1 MRTPDQA
8 QALRAGLHLV
18 PALLVLLLAVAA
30 PAQAKQAQATLNVSV
45 TVLSSCAVSTDQ
57 RVAATC
63 AGSTPPTVE
72 QRKQGTGQGQV
83 QLTIVT
89 F

>member
-1 MRTPDQA
+1 M
-8 QALRAGLHLV
+8 
-18 PALLVLLLAVAA
+18 PALLVLLLVMAA

-57 RVAATC
+57 RVATTC
-63 AGSTPPTVE
+63 TGSSTPPTVE
-72 QRKQGTGQGQV
+72 QREQGTSPGKV
-83 QLTIVT
+83 RLTVVT